1 MLFDKH
7 AILDIRGLGIPFG
20 EMQNM
25 FLFCDR
31 LAHQKSEQ
39 VKVFQETKIANYS
52 SDMKSIASTFDQCSY
67 LLCIFWTFKII
78 EKAQILKFVIDIYSG

>member
-1 MLFDKH
+1 
-7 AILDIRGLGIPFG
+7 LGIPFW

-31 LAHQKSEQ
+31 LAHQKSGQ

-52 SDMKSIASTFDQCSY
+52 SDMKSIASHY
-67 LLCIFWTFKII
+67 LHGHNVKSLIH
-78 EKAQILKFVIDIYSG
+78 D